1 MQDLTDTLRRGK
13 RTRSRVSRLLQVAAG
28 APAQRAAQQLQQQLQ
43 RALALSLRRG
53 ARLRGLALDLAVL
66 RAAAAPARRRRP
78 GARGRRGAARAMP
91 AAPRL
96 TISLLATPSLQSQE
110 STQARAPA
118 DVITAPPAEAAARP
132 GSAADQ
138 RAPRRQRAAR
148 GTNIGSSGCPPR
160 GARGAEGRGARACAA
175 ASARACCA
183 AVGTRSSTSSRPTG
197 AWCRARY
204 VARSST
210 RRDTIGATCAHG
222 RSTAQQYCS
231 AAGRRP
237 RRTPHAS
244 CRRSNRQGSC
254 SCLFCCPPAP
264 PQLSRFPSRP
274 PAAFLDSAAL
284 SACGTPAAAP
294 RLGSK
299 AGHPWLLMARQP
311 AAAQRPAA
319 AAWQAARAGRARGLR
334 APPPARSLGRRLRR
348 RRRRRR
354 APPQTAPPPR
364 APARR
369 RLCPWPRAR
378 PAHSQAAVSPDVHSA
393 RSILSAGLFITCPS
407 AQVTVQQPRAPCRQR
422 RAFI

>member
-284 SACGTPAAAP
+284 SACGTPAAA
-294 RLGSK
+294 
-299 AGHPWLLMARQP
+299 
-311 AAAQRPAA
+311 

>member
-66 RAAAAPARRRRP
+66 RPAPARARRRGRGP
-78 GARGRRGAARAMP
+78 RGRRGAARAMP